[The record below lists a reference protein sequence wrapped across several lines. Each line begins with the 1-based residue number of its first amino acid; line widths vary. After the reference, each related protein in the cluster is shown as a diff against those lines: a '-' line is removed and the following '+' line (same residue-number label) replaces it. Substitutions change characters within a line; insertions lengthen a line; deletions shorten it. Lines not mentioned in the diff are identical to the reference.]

1 MASGSFIG
9 YVRKDK
15 EYVKVWWSSTPI
27 EGENASNL
35 SIYARMYRPTTIDSW
50 TPKTVG
56 LFIGD
61 GNSGS
66 SNSSGGGWTF
76 THRGWGGS
84 GWTDKFAQKTVKIK
98 HDANGQA
105 TVNITLDLEIDIKFA
120 TGRVGNIT
128 VPGTA
133 KLDNLTTKSTFT
145 LSTNSATINDS
156 IGIALK
162 RNSSNARHD
171 ITYKIGEKSSIVLG
185 KDSDDGNTERYSF
198 ALNKD
203 VLSSMTGPTS
213 TVTVSC
219 ATYSSASSTTP
230 IGTYSKTFELKI
242 ENEHKPTISSI
253 TAVPAPVTGNH
264 IDSCYIA
271 KKTAAKLNIDAT
283 DVLGKTIT
291 KYIVTVGDESKVYN
305 QKSPITTI
313 ILPNSGTNNIKVIA
327 IDSREVQSE
336 VKTIDIDVVSYS
348 APTITNL
355 SAIRCNS
362 DGSSNENG
370 ETIKITGNLKY
381 SKCNED
387 NLVSVKIYSKLST
400 ADDSEYEMI
409 YEKSDLAITAFDQ
422 IIAGTYA
429 VSSSY
434 KFKIEITDNLSETRT
449 LYTDITTETVLLDIA
464 PTGVGI
470 GKISERENAL
480 EVKWDIY
487 CDGGIYTSDGSS
499 LENHTH
505 NILTNSYNGN
515 NVDVKWVADSF
526 DDNGDGTT
534 DRTSY
539 FFRPERSDGE
549 ASNQYGL
556 GGVTNYWDFAYIKN
570 LHGDENGINLNKP
583 YLDNQCYL
591 RAIDS
596 DYGAD
601 GKKIPLIGVNTN
613 NNIVIGDWDT
623 DKKDSRKVTL
633 YGNVNFNDVEGTRS
647 NLNAA
652 SLGENLFTGPQVLK
666 NAVYLR
672 GLSNNGISTR
682 LIGINDKNNVLIGG
696 DAYTNSMY
704 FYGKDFT
711 FGCSD
716 SNYYTLYP
724 QYITDLVDGKDKE
737 ISVMKFEGGI
747 LLPYAIRFTQNSP
760 VGTSRYPS
768 GSHIVAN
775 GNGYKFLN
783 KEVGKDPD
791 VVRGIGMNSDKDI
804 LIGQDEKTGSMY
816 FYISKNESMAFYAG
830 TKHSQILGS
839 GVFADNNA
847 TNAGKRYLKSEPV
860 YSCTTTSGSA
870 VKVASSGILY
880 RDAGSSIRFKKDIT
894 TELDYELDPNNLYD
908 VDIYQ
913 YKYKDG
919 HISKD
924 DSRYNQNIIGLIA
937 ENLEEHYPVAVNYDE
952 DGQVADWS
960 EKYMIPPML
969 KLIQDQKKEIDKLKE
984 TVAELQSKLN

>member
-1 MASGSFIG
+1 
-9 YVRKDK
+9 
-15 EYVKVWWSSTPI
+15 
-27 EGENASNL
+27 
-35 SIYARMYRPTTIDSW
+35 MYRPTTIDSW
-50 TPKTVG
+50 VPKTVG

-120 TGRVGNIT
+120 TGHVGN
-128 VPGTA
+128 VVVKGSA
-133 KLDNLTTKSTFT
+133 QLDDLNTKSTFT
-145 LSTNSATINDS
+145 LSTNSAALGDTVEIT
-156 IGIALK
+156 LK
-162 RNSSNARHD
+162 RSSSNVRHD
-171 ITYKIGEKSSIVLG
+171 ITYQVGNQGNVVLN
-185 KDSDDGNTERYSF
+185 KDSDNGKTEKYNFS
-198 ALNKD
+198 LNQT
-203 VLSSMTGPTS
+203 LISAMTGATT
-213 TVTVSC
+213 TVTVTC
-219 ATYSSASSTTP
+219 ATYSSVDSVSP
-230 IGTYSKTFELKI
+230 IGTYSKTFELKAGD
-242 ENEHKPTISSI
+242 ESKPVISMITASPVPSFGNSI
-253 TAVPAPVTGNH
+253 T
-264 IDSCYIA
+264 SCYIK
-271 KKTAAKLNIDAT
+271 KKTAAKLNIDAADT
-283 DVLGKTIT
+283 LGNTIN
-291 KYIVTVGDESKVYN
+291 KYIVTVGDESKTYN
-305 QKSPITTI
+305 QTSPITTI
-313 ILPNSGTNNIKVIA
+313 VLPQSGINTIKVIA
-327 IDSREVQSE
+327 VDSR
-336 VKTIDIDVVSYS
+336 DIQS
-348 APTITNL
+348 APETVNVEVVEYTAPTLTNL

-362 DGSSNENG
+362 DGSSNKNG

-381 SKCNED
+381 SKCNGD

-422 IIAGTYA
+422 IIAGAYA

-487 CDGGIYTSDGSS
+487 CDGGIYASDGSS

-526 DDNGDGTT
+526 DDNGDGTI

-539 FFRPERSDGE
+539 FFRPERSDG
-549 ASNQYGL
+549 ATSDQYGL

-570 LHGDENGINLNKP
+570 LYGDENGINLNKP
-583 YLDNQCYL
+583 YLDNTGYL

-596 DYGAD
+596 DYGVD
-601 GKKIPLIGVNTN
+601 GKKIPLIGVNAN

-633 YGNVNFNDVEGTRS
+633 YGDIIFDDIDNTRS

-652 SLGENLFTGPQVLK
+652 SLGSNTFTGAQIL
-666 NAVYLR
+666 NNGVYLR
-672 GLSNNGISTR
+672 GLSSDGTSTR
-682 LIGINDKNNVLIGG
+682 LIGINNKDNVLIGS
-696 DAYTNSMY
+696 DNYTNSMS

-747 LLPYAIRFTQNSP
+747 LLPYAIRFTQNSQ
-760 VGTSRYPS
+760 VGTSKYPS
-768 GSHIVAN
+768 GSHVVAN

-783 KEVGKDPD
+783 KAVGKDPD

-839 GVFADNNA
+839 GMFADNNA
-847 TNAGKRYLKSEPV
+847 TNPGKRYLKSEPV
-860 YSCTTTSGSA
+860 YDCTTTGHSA
-870 VKVASSGILY
+870 VKVSSSGILY

-894 TELDYELDPNNLYD
+894 TELNYELDPNNLYD
-908 VDIYQ
+908 VDVYQ

-919 HISKD
+919 HISED

-952 DGQVADWS
+952 DGQIADWS
-960 EKYMIPPML
+960 EKYIIPPML
-969 KLIQDQKKEIDKLKE
+969 KLIQNQKKEIDALKE